1 MHDHLEGLLTPFN
14 MLLQQVV
21 NGHGWVQVRL
31 GSVNKENM
39 VAKVLDELAGSLD
52 FILCCRDDRT
62 DEEKFKKLED
72 QQREKRK

>member
-21 NGHGWVQVRL
+21 KGHGWVQVRL
-31 GSVNKENM
+31 ASVKENM
-39 VAKVLDELAGSLD
+39 VAKVLDKLAGSLD

-72 QQREKRK
+72 QQCEKRK